1 MTSAGKAG
9 MASYRIESFDE
20 VELLDPTVQMV
31 DQSVTIANGQNL
43 VRGSVL
49 GRITASGKY
58 VLSVA
63 AANDG
68 SQVPRAVMLHDL
80 VTTADTVTGVAVGGA
95 FIAPALVLGAGHTIA
110 TVRAAFEDTGRYVS
124 DAS

>member
-9 MASYRIESFDE
+9 MAGYRIEDFNED
-20 VELLDPTVQMV
+20 ELLDPTVPMI
-31 DQSVTIANGQNL
+31 DQPATIANGQNL
-43 VRGSVL
+43 VRGSVI
-49 GRITASGKY
+49 GRITASKKW

-80 VTTADTVTGVAVGGA
+80 VTTADTVTGVAVGGS
-95 FIAPALVLGAGHTIA
+95 FIASSLVLGAGHTIE
-110 TVRAAFEDTGRYVS
+110 TVRAAFEDTGRYVV
-124 DAS
+124 DAT